1 MPAAASAAA
10 PVLSDVPVLLL
21 VDGGSGQRLYA
32 RQEALS
38 FVPASVTKVMTAYT
52 AFELMRAGK
61 LKADQHFTVSDR
73 AFAAWHMQ
81 GTSMWLRAG
90 EKVPVD
96 ALLRGITTVSAN
108 DGAAVLA
115 EGAGGSIAGWA
126 SLMNDQARNLG
137 MLDSRFATPNGWPDN
152 GATYVSARD
161 LVTLGQAMV
170 TRHPDQYRRYFGQRT
185 FTWSG
190 VTQTNR
196 DPLTGVVVGADGI
209 KTGHTNEAGYNLLGS
224 AERNGRRLFV
234 VVAGARSEAERARA
248 GRVLL
253 EWGFADWVSRPLF
266 ASGAVIG
273 TARVQDGAARNV
285 KVAAQSPVSIAI
297 PKDRQNQSYSLIIR
311 YDGPLIAPIAKGQR
325 IARLEVRGEG
335 IPQSDVPLHAA
346 EAVGRAGPLDRLW
359 NGLMGLVS

>member
-10 PVLSDVPVLLL
+10 PSLPDVPVLLL

-52 AFELMRAGK
+52 AFELMRAGR
-61 LKADQHFTVSDR
+61 LKADQRITVSDR

-90 EKVPVD
+90 DKVPVD

-115 EGAGGSIAGWA
+115 EGAGGSVAGWTA
-126 SLMNDQARNLG
+126 LMNDQARRLG
-137 MLDSRFATPNGWPDN
+137 LQGSRFATPNGWPDN
-152 GATYVSARD
+152 GATYVSAPD
-161 LVTLGQAMV
+161 LVTLGRAMV
-170 TRHPDQYRRYFGQRT
+170 SRHPDYYRRYFGQRS

-190 VTQTNR
+190 VTQINK
-196 DPLTGVVVGADGI
+196 DPLTGVVAGADGI
-209 KTGHTNEAGYNLLGS
+209 KTGHTREAGYNLLGS

-253 EWGFADWVSRPLF
+253 EWGFADWVNRPLF

-273 TARVQDGAARNV
+273 KARVQDGTARHV
-285 KVAAQSPVSIAI
+285 KIVAQSAVSIAI
-297 PKDRQNQSYSLIIR
+297 PKDRENQPYSLVIR

-325 IARLEVRGEG
+325 IARLEVRGDG
-335 IPQSDVPLHAA
+335 IRQLDVPLHAA
-346 EAVGRAGPLDRLW
+346 EAIGRAGPLDRLW